1 MKLLIADD
9 DRQIR
14 EGIKDG
20 IDWASL
26 GIGEVL
32 TASSGTEAFETFSAE
47 LPELVLTDVRMPG
60 MDGLELLR
68 RIKEVRPATKV
79 IILSG
84 YNDFKYLKKAIQWD
98 AADYEMKPVRA
109 RSLIRLIK
117 KVSEEIVR
125 ERVSEE
131 TFRTYLASHKELF
144 AEDLV
149 GGRIR
154 DRLILLDGLAQ
165 YFQFDAT
172 GTLLCV
178 RLEPDRSGAGPD
190 EARPAADAM
199 RRRAREGRD
208 SESGELWLE
217 TKDGVLIG
225 LLKLETASYLY
236 ARHAAA
242 SLKNRLT
249 EILRA
254 PRAEGE
260 STWSAGIGGP
270 GNISELDGLLLQ
282 AKDALAFRLY
292 AGPSSVHYFGEAE
305 SLRERTIKGLADE
318 EDFIALIREAN
329 SERLTG
335 RINAEFAR
343 LREERAY
350 GGKSL
355 TAYCQALIRLLAV
368 HAREPSAEL
377 AEFAR
382 VRCEELDGGSF
393 FELRE
398 YAEFVRNAYEEAI
411 GTYYGRVG
419 ASRLSAL
426 MQLADAFIRS
436 NYARELTVE
445 RVAEHVGKTPNYFS
459 HLFKKEMGVPF
470 REYVNRLRIAKAKEL
485 IERTTDR
492 IYEIG
497 ERVGFSDYAY
507 FTQVFRKLEGRP
519 PTAFRKNRP

>member
-14 EGIKDG
+14 EGIKEG

-26 GIGEVL
+26 GIEEVL
-32 TASSGTEAFETFSAE
+32 TASSGTEAFELFSAA
-47 LPELVLTDVRMPG
+47 LPELVVTDVRMPG

-68 RIKEVRPATKV
+68 RIKETRPATKV

-98 AADYEMKPVRA
+98 AADYEMKPIRA

-131 TFRTYLASHKELF
+131 TFRKYLASHKELF
-144 AEDLV
+144 VEDLAC
-149 GGRIR
+149 GRIR

-165 YFQFDAT
+165 YYRFDAK
-172 GTLLCV
+172 GTLLLV
-178 RLEPDRSGAGPD
+178 RVEPDRRGA
-190 EARPAADAM
+190 ETAQARSSVDAM
-199 RRRAREGRD
+199 LLRAREGRE
-208 SESGELWLE
+208 SEAGELWLG
-217 TKDGVLIG
+217 TKGGSLIG
-225 LLKLETASYLY
+225 LLKLETTSYLY

-249 EILRA
+249 EIVRA
-254 PRAEGE
+254 TSAVGE
-260 STWSAGIGGP
+260 NAWSAGISAP
-270 GNISELDGLLLQ
+270 GNAAAFNDLLSQ
-282 AKDALAFRLY
+282 AKEALDRRLY
-292 AGPSSVHYFGEAE
+292 AGKGAVHAFDDADR
-305 SLRERTIKGLADE
+305 LRDDTIRGLDDDV
-318 EDFIALIREAN
+318 DFKALIREAEG
-329 SERLTG
+329 ERLSK
-335 RINAEFAR
+335 RIDAEFVR

-350 GGKSL
+350 SEKSVA
-355 TAYCQALIRLLAV
+355 AYCKTLIRLLALF
-368 HAREPSAEL
+368 REPSAEL
-377 AEFAR
+377 AEFVQ
-382 VRCEELDGGSF
+382 VRSEELDSRSF
-393 FELRE
+393 FEIGE
-398 YAEFVRNAYEEAI
+398 YADFVRSAYDEAFKA
-411 GTYYGRVG
+411 YGSAG

-426 MQLADAFIRS
+426 MQLADAYIRKH
-436 NYARELTVE
+436 YLQELTVE

-485 IERTTDR
+485 IEGTTDR

-497 ERVGFSDYAY
+497 ERVGFADYAY